1 MKVLS
6 NEVKT
11 LLDKLYNLR
20 GEDSVILA
28 RMNKERQEAIETGER
43 TKNEKEVLLS
53 KIEKLSNEEKT
64 LQEEGEKLT
73 SILSNINREDFSN
86 VLDRLQ
92 IDFNPASINDKISK
106 MLPETIEKVVSENK
120 LASEELESVETE
132 MNNAIT
138 KVEELGIRKDEALS
152 NQAKLNEYF
161 DLALEGNINITRD
174 AITSLLEKFD
184 FNEDEQREAAKILM
198 FPEDALYE
206 YDAKF
211 KSGAQTSG
219 KTITEVLMEAKK
231 ESKSETK
238 EEVPEEH
245 IELNDETPSL
255 ENIFESVMEENDIP
269 QEKTEEVEE
278 PKEDESQ
285 VTEEVKEEVKPLF
298 SDSEETS
305 MVASTEEKNDNES
318 TNNDVKSLLTKLEV
332 NVNAITE
339 EKLNKVMD
347 NFDEELITKNI
358 ESLKSHNI
366 NLEILIDN
374 IELVYDKELN
384 EKIEKLISIGKESRD
399 ISLMP
404 SVLIKYDL
412 KGLNNTINVLQIS
425 GLDPKKVPLMAY

>member
-1 MKVLS
+1 MKMLS
-6 NEVKT
+6 SEVKT

-28 RMNKERQEAIETGER
+28 KMNKERQEAIETGER
-43 TKNEKEVLLS
+43 TKNEKEVLLN

-64 LQEEGEKLT
+64 LQEEGDKLS
-73 SILSNINREDFSN
+73 SILSNINRDDFSN

-92 IDFNPASINDKISK
+92 IDFDPASINEKITR

-120 LASEELESVETE
+120 KASEELETVETE

-206 YDAKF
+206 YDASF
-211 KSGAQTSG
+211 KSGSQTSG

-231 ESKSETK
+231 ESKPEVK
-238 EEVPEEH
+238 EETVEET
-245 IELNDETPSL
+245 IIDSEEPSSL
-255 ENIFESVMEENDIP
+255 ENIFESVISENNIP
-269 QEKTEEVEE
+269 EVEE
-278 PKEDESQ
+278 TEAPEEKNEAKED
-285 VTEEVKEEVKPLF
+285 VVEEVKPLF
-298 SDSEETS
+298 SDNNEDSVMQSKLEENNNGDVTSILQNLGLNLNDINKEKLDKVINSNDEETI
-305 MVASTEEKNDNES
+305 N
-318 TNNDVKSLLTKLEV
+318 
-332 NVNAITE
+332 
-339 EKLNKVMD
+339 
-347 NFDEELITKNI
+347 KNI
-358 ESLKSHNI
+358 ETLKSHEIDFN
-366 NLEILIDN
+366 ILIEN
-374 IELVYDKELN
+374 IELLIDKELA
-384 EKIEKLISIGKESRD
+384 EKIDKLIAIGKENRD

-404 SVLIKYDL
+404 SVLVKYDL
-412 KGLNNTINVLQIS
+412 NGLNNTINLLQIS

>member
-1 MKVLS
+1 MKMLS
-6 NEVKT
+6 SEVKT

-28 RMNKERQEAIETGER
+28 KMNKERQEAIETGER
-43 TKNEKEVLLS
+43 TKNEKEVLLN
-53 KIEKLSNEEKT
+53 KIEKLSNEERT
-64 LQEEGEKLT
+64 LQEEGDKLS
-73 SILSNINREDFSN
+73 SILSNINRDDFSN

-92 IDFNPASINDKISK
+92 IDFDPASINEKITR

-120 LASEELESVETE
+120 KASEELETVETE

-206 YDAKF
+206 YDASF
-211 KSGAQTSG
+211 KSGSQTSG

-231 ESKSETK
+231 ESKPEVK
-238 EEVPEEH
+238 EETVEET
-245 IELNDETPSL
+245 ILDSEEPSSL
-255 ENIFESVMEENDIP
+255 ENIFESVMSENNIP
-269 QEKTEEVEE
+269 DVEE
-278 PKEDESQ
+278 PEETKEDI
-285 VTEEVKEEVKPLF
+285 VEEVKPLF
-298 SDSEETS
+298 SDNNEDNVMQSKAEEHSNNDIASLLQNLGLNLNDINKEKLDKVINSNAEETI
-305 MVASTEEKNDNES
+305 N
-318 TNNDVKSLLTKLEV
+318 
-332 NVNAITE
+332 
-339 EKLNKVMD
+339 
-347 NFDEELITKNI
+347 KNI
-358 ESLKSHNI
+358 EALKSHEI
-366 NLEILIDN
+366 DLDILIEN
-374 IELVYDKELN
+374 IELLLDKELT
-384 EKIEKLISIGKESRD
+384 EKIDKLIAVGKESRD

-404 SVLIKYDL
+404 SVLVKYDL
-412 KGLNNTINVLQIS
+412 NGLNNTINLLQIS